1 MGSVSIVR
9 ASAGSGKTYRL
20 AYEYIAHVIAN
31 PWLYRNILAVTF
43 TNKATE
49 EMKQRIMGELNALAS
64 GTESSCAPPARRGI
78 GAYTGPDPPPRHGS
92 RTKILHDYK
101 PFLRRDHRAKFF
113 QRIIRSFLKEEL
125 GIDAN
130 FTLELQ
136 TDSILDSATDR
147 MIEEMAV
154 NEPLREWITRFAER
168 EDRGQQTVRTSARI
182 SANWAQRFSKR
193 RCKSLTA
200 GSLPKEELSR
210 VLGEAIGR
218 SRAVTN
224 TMQRDWT
231 GSVGR
236 NCRKADLTI
245 GDFAYG
251 RSGAVSGYFV
261 KTSEES
267 IVSAYGQRVSR
278 TRSGP
283 DEKWYGKKSPRY
295 RRHPGADPAG
305 CARGFRRAVAV
316 STTTISGFSSTTAAA
331 CTWKFLAA
339 PCPAAADLLSAT
351 DRHYICREQAH
362 PAQSP
367 NTNLA
372 CCTS

>member
-64 GTESSCAPPARRGI
+64 GTESSYLPQLEEELELTPDLIRRR
-78 GAYTGPDPPPRHGS
+78 ATEV
-92 RTKILHDYK
+92 RTKILHDYSH
-101 PFLRRDHRAKFF
+101 FCVVTIDKFF
-113 QRIIRSFLKEEL
+113 QRIIRSFLKEL

-154 NEPLREWITRFAER
+154 NEPLREWITRFAEEKIEDNKRWDIR
-168 EDRGQQTVRTSARI
+168 EDIRKLGAEIFKERY
-182 SANWAQRFSKR
+182 
-193 RCKSLTA
+193 KSLTA

-224 TMQRDWT
+224 TMQRI
-231 GSVGR
+231 GR
-236 NCRKADLTI
+236 EALDLIAASGLTI
-245 GDFAYG
+245 DDFA
-251 RSGAVSGYFV
+251 
-261 KTSEES
+261 
-267 IVSAYGQRVSR
+267 
-278 TRSGP
+278 
-283 DEKWYGKKSPRY
+283 
-295 RRHPGADPAG
+295 
-305 CARGFRRAVAV
+305 
-316 STTTISGFSSTTAAA
+316 
-331 CTWKFLAA
+331 
-339 PCPAAADLLSAT
+339 
-351 DRHYICREQAH
+351 
-362 PAQSP
+362 
-367 NTNLA
+367 
-372 CCTS
+372 